1 MIVSTDQRTT
11 FRVLARDDCQCQS
24 CGKWPAGLI
33 YENKTK
39 RKGVR
44 DELSELNT
52 LCGRCHMLVS
62 KVPDWIVVKVWK
74 ISLSNIPLERKMV
87 RGRIKRTGERRADSK

>member
-1 MIVSTDQRTT
+1 MMMVSTEQEIT
-11 FRVLARDDCQCQS
+11 FRVLARDSCQCQS

-44 DELSELNT
+44 DALSDLIT

-62 KVPDWIVVKVWK
+62 KVPDWIVVRVWK
-74 ISLSNIPLERKMV
+74 ITLSNIPLERKMV
-87 RGRIKRTGERRADSK
+87 QGRIKRKGQLRA